1 MLIDT
6 KVTIQKLLKTFDLE
20 ECTPL
25 ADLIHDCTLKDK
37 MLRPSSLII
46 LEQAQVYVTAEVK
59 APLLPLHNIL
69 GSGPGGYRLQ
79 CFLRLSDDL
88 DDPKMYGSQAS
99 KNQRANIVN
108 RLKLLCFDG
117 VKDVFYQYV
126 HSIETALHL
135 LILLDEQDK
144 FARVMESKKVC
155 NERWK
160 NSLWTP
166 LHVAAQEGKVDMVN
180 LLVESKAAPPLDSK
194 DIHGRVAMD
203 YANDGNYKDVVEI
216 LHRKHEEIKQKQ
228 QDSNQKREEANLVV
242 I

>member
-6 KVTIQKLLKTFDLE
+6 KVTIKNLLKTFDLE
-20 ECTPL
+20 ECPPL
-25 ADLIHDCTLKDK
+25 ATLIHDCTLTDK
-37 MLRPSSLII
+37 ILRPSSLLI
-46 LEQAQVYVTAEVK
+46 LEKAQAYVTAEVK

-79 CFLRLSDDL
+79 CFIRLSDHL
-88 DDPKMYGSQAS
+88 DDARVFGSEGS
-99 KNQRANIVN
+99 KQRRTNIVD

-117 VKDVFYQYV
+117 VKDVFYQYAN
-126 HSIETALHL
+126 SIETALHL

-144 FARVMESKKVC
+144 LASIMESKKIC
-155 NERWK
+155 NERWR

-166 LHVAAQEGKVDMVN
+166 LHIAAQEGKVEMVN
-180 LLVESKAAPPLDSK
+180 LLLESKAAPPLDSK

-203 YANDGNYKDVVEI
+203 YAKDGNYKDVVEI
-216 LHRKHEEIKQKQ
+216 LHRKHEEMKQEQ
-228 QDSNQKREEANLVV
+228 QDSNQKWEEAKSVV